1 VKLFKFMAKLILL
14 PVILIII
21 VIQWIGIFLNGI
33 TEAILGILSFLF
45 FFTGMAS
52 LIFGLAPGAKAL
64 QVIAAAFVFF
74 LIPRFGDWLIERIIF
89 LRCVLGD
96 FIRS

>member
-1 VKLFKFMAKLILL
+1 MFRFCGH
-14 PVILIII
+14 
-21 VIQWIGIFLNGI
+21 QRSGIFLNGI
-33 TEAILGILSFLF
+33 SEAILGILSFLF

-64 QVIAAAFVFF
+64 QVFAAAFVFF
-74 LIPRFGDWLIERIIF
+74 LIPRFGDWLIDRIIF

>member
-1 VKLFKFMAKLILL
+1 MKLFKFMAKLILL
-14 PVILIII
+14 PVMFAII
-21 VIQWIGIFLNGI
+21 VIQWIGIFLNSVSG
-33 TEAILGILSFLF
+33 AILGILSFLF

-52 LIFGLAPGAKAL
+52 LIFGLASGTKAL

-74 LIPRFGDWLIERIIF
+74 LIPRFGDWMIERIIC